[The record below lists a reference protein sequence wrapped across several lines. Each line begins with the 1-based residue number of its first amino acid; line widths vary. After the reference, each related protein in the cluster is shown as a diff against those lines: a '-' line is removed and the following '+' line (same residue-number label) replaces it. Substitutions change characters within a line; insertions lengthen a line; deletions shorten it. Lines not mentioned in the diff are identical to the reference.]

1 MLGKNK
7 RHDNK
12 LPDEFITELTSL
24 QEVAENERAGKKDW
38 KILNGIEAQT
48 AVVNAGRDFWR
59 GLHAWATDRRLLS
72 SKDDGILQ
80 AAQQMPK
87 NPIGE
92 TVHTFDGDL
101 GKDQERRLFAETEQ
115 RTGVTNRKV
124 GLLQRLPSGMCPIC
138 LK

>member
-1 MLGKNK
+1 VGQETGLLGKNK

-24 QEVAENERAGKKDW
+24 QEVAKNERAGKTDW

-59 GLHAWATDRRLLS
+59 GLHAWATVRRLLS

-87 NPIGE
+87 
-92 TVHTFDGDL
+92 
-101 GKDQERRLFAETEQ
+101 KW
-115 RTGVTNRKV
+115 
-124 GLLQRLPSGMCPIC
+124 
-138 LK
+138 